1 MKHIKKYTDF
11 VNESVHSINEGME
24 DRLMSMLLSAGKF
37 TAKVLIEYF
46 YNHPEELEEVFKG
59 VEDKKKKEE

>member
-1 MKHIKKYTDF
+1 MKPIKKYNDF
-11 VNESVHSINEGME
+11 VGESIKSINESIE

-46 YNHPEELEEVFKG
+46 YNHPDELEEVFKG
-59 VEDKKKKEE
+59 VEDKKKEE